1 MLQTTGA
8 SAPFDANTQTETNTQ
23 TSQKPF
29 PEKIKF
35 LDALLHIQD
44 NFDIIKREYTVG
56 THSIVIYYV
65 AGLIVD
71 QTLERIAGALLEM
84 PATDEDFSDANRFS
98 QKMITYGE
106 VNITSDESKMLEL
119 LYTGCVVLV
128 CDAFEPFVILTV
140 RGYPQ
145 RNPEEPEND
154 KVLRG
159 PHISFVETLAKN
171 TALLRR
177 HIHDPRFIIK
187 PFTVG
192 NITQT
197 KVTLGVIILALA
209 TNQTVEGRKRYF
221 YPLIPF
227 NGRALLRLFVRL
239 PKSTTERT
247 EQKGSGKEVQESA
260 NRKKESKNGMK
271 RS

>member
-8 SAPFDANTQTETNTQ
+8 SAPFDANTQTETNSQ

-159 PHISFVETLAKN
+159 PHISFVETLAKIQHCYGGIFMIHGLSSSPLPWE
-171 TALLRR
+171 TSRKQKLRYAICMALPIRSL
-177 HIHDPRFIIK
+177 
-187 PFTVG
+187 
-192 NITQT
+192 
-197 KVTLGVIILALA
+197 
-209 TNQTVEGRKRYF
+209 
-221 YPLIPF
+221 
-227 NGRALLRLFVRL
+227 
-239 PKSTTERT
+239 
-247 EQKGSGKEVQESA
+247 
-260 NRKKESKNGMK
+260 SKH
-271 RS
+271 